1 MAIDPVI
8 VMDLLAGSFGI
19 IASIVLFLRYYN
31 YRYRSIPALALAL
44 CVFIYGLGN
53 FLWAMADL
61 FTGEQP
67 ITALLALL
75 AMICNYLPAYF
86 GSLFVIWTIG
96 RKKKELFIIATIITL
111 IGVIGFAIYP
121 LEYEL
126 IGNTS
131 VYYLGSELQL
141 VLLPI
146 VLMALSLPIFLL
158 LYGLTMHRA
167 KNRREARK
175 GFFLSFGF
183 LLMVLGEFILV
194 PYFRAPL
201 LADQILLFV
210 GFAFIFSVFL
220 YTELHG

>member
-1 MAIDPVI
+1 MVIDPVV
-8 VMDLLAGSFGI
+8 VMDFLAGSFGI
-19 IASIVLFLRYYN
+19 IASIVLFLRYYT
-31 YRYRSIPALALAL
+31 YRYRSVPALALAL

-53 FLWAMADL
+53 FLWAMGDL
-61 FTGEQP
+61 FTGEEH
-67 ITALLALL
+67 IIALL
-75 AMICNYLPAYF
+75 AMVCNYLPAYF

-126 IGNTS
+126 IGNTF

-158 LYGLTMHRA
+158 LYGLTMRRA

-175 GFFLSFGF
+175 GFLLSFGF

-201 LADQILLFV
+201 LEDQILLFV